1 LGSAVRLADRP
12 KENRKLTLS
21 GEYQAPEFLVD
32 DGASSENSAAELLS
46 GQRILLAKLIL
57 ATGIWLR
64 FKIPIEYEYRFTEY
78 EYEFDALDTG
88 DEREV
93 PFFLTVPQCSYV
105 LARQAEKI
113 VANCGLA
120 SVTKEFFTGSN
131 LSCRAQS
138 KTLGD
143 HRYAIRR
150 WKLSIGHRT
159 RQ

>member
-64 FKIPIEYEYRFTEY
+64 CKIQGKLKAYT
-78 EYEFDALDTG
+78 
-88 DEREV
+88 
-93 PFFLTVPQCSYV
+93 
-105 LARQAEKI
+105 
-113 VANCGLA
+113 
-120 SVTKEFFTGSN
+120 
-131 LSCRAQS
+131 
-138 KTLGD
+138 D
-143 HRYAIRR
+143 HRRVSTAGTSLVKSR
-150 WKLSIGHRT
+150 
-159 RQ
+159 